1 MKFSI
6 DKKTLL
12 TNLQLLSKAIPTRST
27 LPIISSALFTIE
39 NNTLNLRSTDL
50 EISINLKCEIEDGEN
65 GCIAIPLSKLLE
77 ITSAMPNNKINFDVS
92 DIGKVK
98 INCNTGQYT
107 IMGQS
112 NEEFPSEHIIEN
124 SKTLSLSSEELT
136 DIINSTSYAASR
148 DDLKPVLQGVLFK
161 VENKGIVS
169 VATDGHRLVKLEKKN
184 IHALDYNGNVVVPIK
199 FLTLLNSLLKNNE
212 KLSLLVGEN
221 HMQVKVDKSIIT
233 TRIIK
238 DPYPDYEGVIPKE
251 NTKTLV
257 VNKDMFT
264 EAIKRISIFS
274 NKSSRQIALEL
285 SDNKMTITTEDPESI
300 TTGKETIE
308 CDYDGDPMTIGYNA
322 LYLREVLQHQQT
334 EEIKIMLNTPLNA
347 GLFVPIEQNADN
359 IKTTLLMPIRLN
371 D

>member
-1 MKFSI
+1 MKFTI
-6 DKKTLL
+6 DKNTLL
-12 TNLQLLSKAIPTRST
+12 TKFQLLSKAIPARTT
-27 LPIISSALFTIE
+27 LPIISNALFTIKNE
-39 NNTLNLRSTDL
+39 LLNLRSTDL
-50 EISINLKCEIEDGEN
+50 EISINLKCEIENAEDG
-65 GCIAIPLSKLLE
+65 CVAIPLSKLLE
-77 ITSAMPNNKINFDVS
+77 ITSAMPDNKINFDVS

-98 INCNTGQYT
+98 IDCQTGQYT

-112 NEEFPSEHIIEN
+112 NEEFPSEHTIEN
-124 SKTLSLSSEELT
+124 SKTLSLSGEELT

-161 VENKGIVS
+161 IENEGIVS

-184 IHALDYNGNVVVPIK
+184 IHSLDYNGNVVVPIK
-199 FLTLLNSLLKNNE
+199 FLTLLNSLLNKE
-212 KLSLLVGEN
+212 AELSLIVGEN
-221 HMQVKVDKSIIT
+221 HMQVNIDSSIIT

-238 DPYPDYEGVIPKE
+238 ESYPDYEGVIPKD

-257 VNKDMFT
+257 VNREMFT

-285 SDNKMTITTEDPESI
+285 SDNQMTITTEDPESI

-308 CDYDGDPMTIGYNA
+308 CNYDGDPMTIGYNA
-322 LYLREVLQHQQT
+322 LYLREVLQHQQAD
-334 EEIKIMLNTPLNA
+334 EIKIMLNTPLNA
-347 GLFVPIEQNADN
+347 GLFVPLQQNTNN